1 MNGGT
6 DMNKILKK
14 LDQFSGVKGPVMV
27 VVMDGVGLAPD
38 TISNAVKSAYT
49 PNLDMLMGKYPM
61 VPLKAHG
68 TAVGLPSDDD
78 MGNSEVGHNALGAGQ
93 VFAQG
98 AKLVS
103 NSIESGKMF
112 TSETWKKL
120 IANVKDNHST
130 LHFLGLFSDGNVH
143 SHIDHLKAMVTEAKK
158 EGVTRVRIH
167 ILLDGRDV
175 GETSALDYINP
186 FEAFLDGLRDAD
198 FDVMIAS
205 GGGRM
210 QITMDRYEANWHMVE
225 EGWKT
230 HVLGI
235 GRQFAS
241 AAEAV
246 TTYRNELHVI
256 DQDLPAFVIA
266 KDGKPVGTIE
276 DGDSVIFY
284 NFRGDR
290 SIEISKSFDAPEG
303 QFDKFDRVR
312 VPKVMYAGMLE
323 YDGDLHIPKNYLV
336 SPPEITNTM
345 GEYLADTGI
354 PVLAIS
360 ETQKYGH
367 VTYFWNGNRSGKFN
381 DKLETYI
388 EVPSDVVPFE
398 QRPWMKCAE
407 ITDKLI
413 EALRSGKYKFLR
425 VNYPNGDMVGH
436 TGSLAATRCS
446 MEALDLQIG
455 RLLPVID
462 ELGGVAII
470 TADHGNADEMFE
482 MDKKTG
488 LPKVDKNGK
497 MKAKT
502 SHTLNPVPC
511 IFYDN
516 TPAKE
521 HYRVKTEGQFG
532 LSDVAATVVNL
543 LGYEK
548 PAMWDDSIIEVK

>member
-1 MNGGT
+1 
-6 DMNKILKK
+6 MNKILKK

-112 TSETWKKL
+112 ASETWKKL

-354 PVLAIS
+354 PVMAIS

>member
-1 MNGGT
+1 
-6 DMNKILKK
+6 MNKILKK

-120 IANVKDNHST
+120 IANVKDNRST